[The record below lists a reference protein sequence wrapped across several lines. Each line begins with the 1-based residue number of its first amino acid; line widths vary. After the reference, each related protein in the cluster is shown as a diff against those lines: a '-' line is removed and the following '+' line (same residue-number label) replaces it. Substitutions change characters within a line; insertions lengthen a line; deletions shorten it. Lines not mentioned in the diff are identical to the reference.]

1 MKFIFYVCLLVG
13 LGMAKEVG
21 AQINTAQIRHI
32 NKQVKQ
38 VNTAAKQVG
47 SGFMLSQIDEQL
59 RQKFRLDAV
68 KSEFSGETLRVKA
81 ASAAFGRLP
90 AAAQNAHGARILE
103 GAANLL
109 GTQQSIPVKTLVVD
123 LVKDITVGNAIKS
136 FSRQVK

>member
-13 LGMAKEVG
+13 LGMANEVG

-38 VNTAAKQVG
+38 VNTAAKHVG
-47 SGFMLSQIDEQL
+47 SGFMLSQLDEQL

>member
-1 MKFIFYVCLLVG
+1 MKFIFYVCLMLG

-47 SGFMLSQIDEQL
+47 SGFMLSQLDEQL

>member
-1 MKFIFYVCLLVG
+1 MKFIFYVCLLLG

-21 AQINTAQIRHI
+21 AQINSAQIRHI

-47 SGFMLSQIDEQL
+47 SGFMLSQLDEQL

>member
-1 MKFIFYVCLLVG
+1 MKFIFYVCLLLG

-47 SGFMLSQIDEQL
+47 SGFMLSQLDEQL

>member
-13 LGMAKEVG
+13 LGMANEVG

-47 SGFMLSQIDEQL
+47 SGFMLSQLDEQL

-109 GTQQSIPVKTLVVD
+109 GTQQSVPVKTLIVD

>member
-13 LGMAKEVG
+13 LGMANEVG

-47 SGFMLSQIDEQL
+47 SGFMLSQLDEQL

>member
-47 SGFMLSQIDEQL
+47 SGFMLSQLDEQL

>member
-1 MKFIFYVCLLVG
+1 MKFIFYVCLLLG

-47 SGFMLSQIDEQL
+47 SGFMLSQLDEQL

-109 GTQQSIPVKTLVVD
+109 GTQQSMPVKTLVVD

>member
-1 MKFIFYVCLLVG
+1 MKFIFYVCLMLG

-21 AQINTAQIRHI
+21 AQINSAQIRHI

-47 SGFMLSQIDEQL
+47 SGFMLSQLDEQL

>member
-1 MKFIFYVCLLVG
+1 MKFIFYVCLMLG
-13 LGMAKEVG
+13 LGMAKEVE
-21 AQINTAQIRHI
+21 AQINSAQIRHI

-47 SGFMLSQIDEQL
+47 SGFMLSQLDEQL